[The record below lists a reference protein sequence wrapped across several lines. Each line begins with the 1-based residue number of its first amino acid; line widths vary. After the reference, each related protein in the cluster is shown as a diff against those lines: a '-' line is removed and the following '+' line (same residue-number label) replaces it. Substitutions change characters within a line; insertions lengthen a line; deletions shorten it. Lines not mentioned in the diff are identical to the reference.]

1 MGYLGGVAPLVDRQ
15 SYPLFEGSL
24 AHSWS
29 PLGAWNVRTL
39 PDNDTSDR
47 PQRRTALVAREL
59 HRYNIHIAALSVT
72 RLADEGE
79 LCERGS
85 GYTFFWSGRST
96 EVRRES
102 GVGFAIKT
110 SIVSKL
116 VGPPKGIS
124 DRLMTLKLPL
134 QNGKK
139 HISIVSCYAPT
150 MTNPDDVIA
159 KFFEELNSILLDIPK
174 TEKLLI
180 LGDFNARV
188 GSDDDIWKGVLGKFG
203 IGRCNSNGLLL
214 LQTCAEHKL
223 LISNTIFSLPMRKRT
238 SWMHPRSRHWHL
250 IDYVIT
256 RQSDRQDIRVTKSCY
271 GAECGTD
278 HRLIITKLN
287 IRIQPKRR
295 PQKSKPL
302 KRLNTAS
309 LADDKPEK
317 SLADAI
323 ENCLKSTLL
332 TESNVDKSWECFKEA
347 IHSTALNI
355 LGPMERKHQDWFDEN
370 SSEIRKL
377 LDEKHKL
384 HKLYLNNTNKL
395 PVH

>member
-1 MGYLGGVAPLVDRQ
+1 
-15 SYPLFEGSL
+15 
-24 AHSWS
+24 
-29 PLGAWNVRTL
+29 
-39 PDNDTSDR
+39 
-47 PQRRTALVAREL
+47 
-59 HRYNIHIAALSVT
+59 
-72 RLADEGE
+72 
-79 LCERGS
+79 
-85 GYTFFWSGRST
+85 
-96 EVRRES
+96 
-102 GVGFAIKT
+102 
-110 SIVSKL
+110 
-116 VGPPKGIS
+116 
-124 DRLMTLKLPL
+124 MTLKLPL

-139 HISIVSCYAPT
+139 HIFIVSCYAPT

-159 KFFEELNSILLDIPK
+159 KFYEELNSTLLDIPK

-188 GSDDDIWKGVLGKFG
+188 GSDHHIWKGVLGKLG
-203 IGRCNSNGLLL
+203 IGQCNSNGLLL

-256 RQSDRQDIRVTKSCY
+256 RQSDRQDIRVTKSCCE
-271 GAECGTD
+271 AECGTD

-295 PQKSKPL
+295 TQKSKPL

-309 LADDKPEK
+309 LADDKTEK
-317 SLADAI
+317 SLPDAI
-323 ENCLKSTLL
+323 ENCLKSTVP

-347 IHSTALNI
+347 IYSTALNI

-370 SSEIRKL
+370 STEIRKL
-377 LDEKHKL
+377 LNEKHKL
-384 HKLYLNNTNKL
+384 HKLCLNNPNSQSTKDAFTNIRKNVQKQL
-395 PVH
+395 RQMQDTWLSKKVETIQEFAD